1 MNQNASL
8 VEVLQALAAE
18 MAKASS
24 EADAEVG
31 LKQLRQIRADFLK
44 QEDGNGE
51 VNAARR
57 NAEALIAWLEAKLEQ
72 LKLQLA
78 RKRHAQEGAVMEQL
92 AQHREAEEP
101 SLLPTELV
109 DAVVHATD
117 SKDPEEITSTAPVD
131 EAPKEEKASAEKNSP
146 EKKKKKTSDG
156 APELSTFAQAKP
168 ESSTPVPTKQE
179 SSTPVP
185 TKQEPSTS
193 IPTKQEPSTP
203 VPTKQEPSTP
213 IPTKLKSAETKPAQR
228 KPIVEKPEFTKYE
241 LLVAHLAASVGEN
254 PNYFEKLRKN
264 AKRKGPMQKAP
275 EEDRAAVVHYRTVH
289 DLGKHLVNLELY
301 AKAIAKAK
309 SDKAPISA
317 LVNAAARELKGFLRD
332 FKAAKEK
339 FPEMAG
345 DYERRF
351 GGWTAQFASL
361 KPEKGGAIL
370 DQCRAERQPQKPARE
385 TVVERETDALQ
396 YVLKKDDYWKP

>member
-51 VNAARR
+51 VHAARR

-78 RKRHAQEGAVMEQL
+78 RKRRAQEGAVMEQL

-146 EKKKKKTSDG
+146 EKKKEKTSDG
-156 APELSTFAQAKP
+156 ATELSTFAQAKQEP
-168 ESSTPVPTKQE
+168 STPVPTKQ
-179 SSTPVP
+179 
-185 TKQEPSTS
+185 KPSTS

-203 VPTKQEPSTP
+203 
-213 IPTKLKSAETKPAQR
+213 IPTKRKSAETKPAQR

-264 AKRKGPMQKAP
+264 AKRKGPVQKAP

-317 LVNAAARELKGFLRD
+317 LVKAAARELKGFLRD

-396 YVLKKDDYWKP
+396 YVLKKDDYWNP

>member
-31 LKQLRQIRADFLK
+31 LKQLRQIRSDFLK

-51 VNAARR
+51 VHAARR

-78 RKRHAQEGAVMEQL
+78 RKRRAQEGAVMEQL

-179 SSTPVP
+179 PSTPVP
-185 TKQEPSTS
+185 TKQKPSTS

-203 VPTKQEPSTP
+203 
-213 IPTKLKSAETKPAQR
+213 IPTKRQSAETKPAQR

-264 AKRKGPMQKAP
+264 AKRKGPVQKAP

-317 LVNAAARELKGFLRD
+317 LVKAAARELKGFLRD

-396 YVLKKDDYWKP
+396 YVLKKDDYWNP

>member
-51 VNAARR
+51 VYAARR

-78 RKRHAQEGAVMEQL
+78 RKRRAQEGAVMEQL

-179 SSTPVP
+179 PSTPVP
-185 TKQEPSTS
+185 TKQKPSTS

-203 VPTKQEPSTP
+203 
-213 IPTKLKSAETKPAQR
+213 IPTKRKSAETKPAQR

-317 LVNAAARELKGFLRD
+317 LVKAAARELKGFLRD

-396 YVLKKDDYWKP
+396 YVLKKDDYWNP

>member
-51 VNAARR
+51 VHVARR

-78 RKRHAQEGAVMEQL
+78 RKRRAQEGAVMEQL

-179 SSTPVP
+179 
-185 TKQEPSTS
+185 
-193 IPTKQEPSTP
+193 
-203 VPTKQEPSTP
+203 PSTP
-213 IPTKLKSAETKPAQR
+213 IPTKRKSAETKPAQR

-264 AKRKGPMQKAP
+264 AKRKGPVQKAP

-317 LVNAAARELKGFLRD
+317 LVKAAARELKGFLRD

-396 YVLKKDDYWKP
+396 YVLKKDDYWNP

>member
-51 VNAARR
+51 VHVARR

-78 RKRHAQEGAVMEQL
+78 RKRRAQEGAVMEQL

-179 SSTPVP
+179 PSKPV
-185 TKQEPSTS
+185 
-193 IPTKQEPSTP
+193 PTKQEPSTP

-213 IPTKLKSAETKPAQR
+213 RPTKRKSAETKPAQR

-264 AKRKGPMQKAP
+264 AKRKGPVQKAP

-317 LVNAAARELKGFLRD
+317 LVKAAARELKGFLRD

-396 YVLKKDDYWKP
+396 YVLKKDDYWNP